1 MEELNEEL
9 SALSNIF
16 TPNEFEVVK
25 DRDSLAVTF
34 PLPFRIGLHFD
45 IRIVGSDMYDITV
58 AIIDRKVS
66 PLELV
71 LKAAN
76 AARVAAEK
84 FLAGRE
90 RGEHKHLYSAHQR
103 AIDAFDECISIDRGP
118 APKRLEQVE
127 SKIDISYTKA
137 EDTQITDD
145 TSDVPDAL
153 PETTVVMIDHIN
165 DTKRY
170 YKMLTK
176 WSQQL
181 NMACIILAKT
191 PSNAKGD
198 RTKHIV
204 MILQS
209 PDCNAEFMQ
218 RLKTE
223 KVDLNM
229 AGKPCKERCA
239 AAVLTSRQYNYFEM
253 NDTFQIFDCSTAAT
267 VRMLSETY
275 KVPEIS
281 NLVSNFCWGKL

>member
-71 LKAAN
+71 LKAAT

-90 RGEHKHLYSAHQR
+90 RGEHRHLYSAHQR

-118 APKRLEQVE
+118 APKRLEQVD
-127 SKIDISYTKA
+127 SKIDTSYTKA

-165 DTKRY
+165 DAIEHGMY
-170 YKMLTK
+170 N
-176 WSQQL
+176 SCEDSIQ
-181 NMACIILAKT
+181 CE
-191 PSNAKGD
+191 G
-198 RTKHIV
+198 
-204 MILQS
+204 
-209 PDCNAEFMQ
+209 
-218 RLKTE
+218 
-223 KVDLNM
+223 
-229 AGKPCKERCA
+229 
-239 AAVLTSRQYNYFEM
+239 RQNETYR
-253 NDTFQIFDCSTAAT
+253 NDTS
-267 VRMLSETY
+267 
-275 KVPEIS
+275 
-281 NLVSNFCWGKL
+281 VSRLQ

>member
-118 APKRLEQVE
+118 APKRLEQVD

>member
-16 TPNEFEVVK
+16 SPNEFEVVK
-25 DRDSLAVTF
+25 NQDRLAVTF

-45 IRIVGSDMYDITV
+45 IIIIGSDMYDITV

-76 AARVAAEK
+76 AAKVAAEN

-103 AIDAFDECISIDRGP
+103 AIDAFDECISTDRSP
-118 APKRLEQVE
+118 IPKHIEHMDSNIE
-127 SKIDISYTKA
+127 TSYTKA

-145 TSDVPDAL
+145 TSDIPEAL

-165 DTKRY
+165 DTRRY

-181 NMACIILAKT
+181 NMACIILAKS

-209 PDCNAEFMQ
+209 PDSNEEFMQ
-218 RLKTE
+218 RLRTE
-223 KVDLNM
+223 RVDVNL